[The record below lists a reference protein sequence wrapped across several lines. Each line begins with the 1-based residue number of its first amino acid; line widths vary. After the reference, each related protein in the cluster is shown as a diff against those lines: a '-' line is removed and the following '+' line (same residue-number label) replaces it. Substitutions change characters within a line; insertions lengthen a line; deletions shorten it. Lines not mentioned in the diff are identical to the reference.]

1 MSTEESYRILQ
12 IPPGAS
18 HQDIKRAYR
27 KQAKL
32 FHPDVNRSTDAQ
44 KQFVLVNQA
53 YEKLIPSR
61 PEAISPR
68 IYDMYRGYDPFRG
81 ETRQERAARF
91 ARMQYE
97 EFKRNNEKFRNSLW
111 YIPVKIFAYFIWLM
125 GGFIAVGFMI
135 GPFLMMFVNRMTG
148 ISMLPIIFMGIAVM
162 TGVFR
167 LKNDMNQYLNK

>member
-27 KQAKL
+27 TQAKL
-32 FHPDVNRSTDAQ
+32 FHPDVNRSLDAQ

-53 YEKLIPSR
+53 YEKLLPSKPETIPSR
-61 PEAISPR
+61 V
-68 IYDMYRGYDPFRG
+68 YDMYRGYDPFRG

-97 EFKRNNEKFRNSLW
+97 EFKRNNEKFRNSIW
-111 YIPVKIFAYFIWLM
+111 YIPIKIFAYFVWLM
-125 GGFIAVGFMI
+125 GGFVAVGFMV
-135 GPFLMMFVNRMTG
+135 GPFLMMFVNWMTG
-148 ISMLPIIFMGIAVM
+148 VSMLPIIFMGIAVM